1 MSDKFLK
8 PRTLVP
14 TSVFITG
21 ASVLIVEV
29 AGMRVLS
36 PFYGNTIFTVS
47 SVISVILLALSC
59 GYYAGGKLADRKASL
74 QSFFELIMT
83 SGLVLLA
90 LYVLGTVLL
99 PILSSKLSI
108 SIGPLISALILF
120 LLPALLLGML
130 CPYAIKLQSVLNPSR
145 GVGTISGGM
154 FFWSTL
160 GSIAGSLA
168 AGFVLIPHFGVDRLL
183 IANGIVLSL
192 LGLTPI
198 LHLRAAK
205 GKIIAALVAFAF
217 ATAGACF
224 AAVHA
229 RRHVLYTQDG
239 VYQKISIYDGM
250 YAGRPTRFLQQ
261 DENNAGAGEG
271 AMFLDSDDPTDLVY
285 DYTRYYSL
293 YKIFNPNVRNALVIG
308 GGAYSVPKALL
319 RELPTARVDVVDIE
333 PHLFRLAQQYFKVP
347 EAAQLHSYVED
358 GRRFLRDTN
367 EKYDLIFSDVY
378 YSFFSVP
385 PHFGTKEFFELA
397 KARLS
402 SNGILIVNM
411 IGDLSRRKPSLIL
424 SEIRTF
430 ETVFPNSYF
439 FAVAWPER
447 TDSQNIMLVGSNSEI
462 RVDLKRPDVLRN
474 PDQVIHGLS
483 LKQIDV
489 ARRFELSAY
498 TLLTD
503 NYSPVEYLTAQV
515 LRRAFA
521 GSEDVDGDE
530 MAADVDQQIR
540 YGSRG
545 IGSPGY
551 LSEKQFVLA
560 EMGLLAEEV
569 KTQSWNYDSRDAK
582 RYGGANVVG
591 RFYTSERR
599 VVIATRY
606 DTGASGS
613 SPVRGDDYGASG
625 VAAMVELARAFQDS
639 NVPPGVGI
647 DLLFFD
653 GNESES
659 AQGNVQFETGGSQTG
674 LRYFSEH
681 LSELY
686 GANKPL
692 AAILLDGVCD
702 GQLHVLSSHNV
713 SPMIAGFWK
722 AAQQTDRKV
731 FTDAGGLENG
741 GDAEV
746 LIRAGVPTLTVTNS
760 LASRSM
766 ARNTIHACS
775 ARTLAAVGKAILQYV
790 TTASQ

>member
-1 MSDKFLK
+1 MK
-8 PRTLVP
+8 PSILVP

-21 ASVLIVEV
+21 ASILVIEV
-29 AGMRVLS
+29 AGVRALS

-74 QSFFELIMT
+74 QSFFELILT
-83 SGLVLLA
+83 SGLVLLV
-90 LYVLGTVLL
+90 LYVLGTVAL
-99 PILSSKLSI
+99 PTLSSKLSI
-108 SIGPLISALILF
+108 SMGPLVSAVILF

-130 CPYAIKLQSVLNPSR
+130 SPYAIKLQSVLNPGQ
-145 GVGTISGGM
+145 GVGTISGNM

-168 AGFVLIPHFGVDRLL
+168 AGFVLIPHIGIDRLL

-198 LHLRAAK
+198 LLMRVTR
-205 GKIIAALVAFAF
+205 GRIIAALLAFAF
-217 ATAGACF
+217 ATVGACF
-224 AAVHA
+224 AAAHA
-229 RRHVLYTQDG
+229 RRHVLYTHDG
-239 VYQKISIYDGM
+239 VYQKITIYDGK

-293 YKIFNPNVRNALVIG
+293 YKIFNLNVRNALVIG

-319 RELPTARVDVVDIE
+319 QELPTARVDVVDIE
-333 PHLFRLAQQYFKVP
+333 PPLFALAHQYFKVP
-347 EAAQLHSYVED
+347 ETAQLHSYVED
-358 GRRFLRDTN
+358 GRRFLRDMDR
-367 EKYDLIFSDVY
+367 KYDLIFSDVY

-397 KARLS
+397 KDRLS
-402 SNGILIVNM
+402 PSGILIANM
-411 IGDLSRRKPSLIL
+411 VGDLSRRKPSLIL

-447 TDSQNIMLVGSNSEI
+447 TDSQNIMLVGSNSGV
-462 RVDLKRPDVLRN
+462 RLDLNAPDVLGN
-474 PDQVIHGLS
+474 PDRVIHGLS
-483 LKQIDV
+483 SKQIDV
-489 ARRFELSAY
+489 AGRFELSAY
-498 TLLTD
+498 ALLTD

-521 GSEDVDGDE
+521 SSESVDGDE
-530 MAADVDQQIR
+530 MVADVDQQIR
-540 YGSRG
+540 YGSRT

-551 LSEKQFVLA
+551 LSEKQFLLA

-569 KTQSWNYDSRDAK
+569 KTQSWNYDPRDGK
-582 RYGGANVVG
+582 GHDGTNIIG
-591 RFYTSERR
+591 RFYTADRR
-599 VVIATRY
+599 VLIATRY
-606 DTGASGS
+606 DASGS
-613 SPVRGDDYGASG
+613 GPVSAEKSGASG
-625 VAAMVELARAFQDS
+625 VAVMVELARAFEDIT
-639 NVPPGVGI
+639 VPPGVGM
-647 DLLFFD
+647 DFLFFD
-653 GNESES
+653 ESGS
-659 AQGNVQFETGGSQTG
+659 GSGRRNVQFETGDGSQTG
-674 LRYFSEH
+674 LSYFAEH
-681 LSELY
+681 LSEIY
-686 GANKPL
+686 GPNKPL
-692 AAILLDGVCD
+692 AAIVLDGVC
-702 GQLHVLSSHNV
+702 GGRLHVLSSQMV

-722 AAQQTDRKV
+722 TAQEADRKV
-731 FTDAGGLENG
+731 FTAGGLESG

-760 LASRSM
+760 LAPRSV
-766 ARNTIHACS
+766 ARNTARACS
-775 ARTLAAVGKAILQYV
+775 APTLAAVGKSILQYV
-790 TTASQ
+790 TAASQ